1 MQLKNPLVFGLVAVL
16 LVGGTIL
23 PAMSQTEPE
32 DMPQIQV
39 TVDNSTYELN
49 EPISISGQVSNF
61 ERDSRDPSLDLV
73 EVTFL
78 DSIGK
83 VVTSSGYSVRSLWPI

>member
-32 DMPQIQV
+32 DISQIQV
-39 TVDNSTYELN
+39 TVDNSTYDLN
-49 EPISISGQVSNF
+49 EPITTISYTHLTL
-61 ERDSRDPSLDLV
+61 PTILLV
-73 EVTFL
+73 
-78 DSIGK
+78 
-83 VVTSSGYSVRSLWPI
+83 